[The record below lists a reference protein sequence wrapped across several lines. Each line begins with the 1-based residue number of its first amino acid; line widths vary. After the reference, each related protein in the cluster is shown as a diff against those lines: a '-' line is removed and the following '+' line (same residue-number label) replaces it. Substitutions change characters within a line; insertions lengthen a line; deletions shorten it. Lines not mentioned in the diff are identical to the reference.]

1 MDRMEKLMQR
11 KDKDFGEIPE
21 YKRRSTIQ
29 VSKRSEPVKKWQFA
43 IVVIAIVLFILF
55 GIIMAFG
62 FSMLN
67 SIHKINDDEVKYT
80 PTDIV
85 EPATKQGIEAVGVG
99 ADSDPA
105 EETDEV
111 NKEELVSNTGVVS
124 PEVQSLEDQVI
135 NILLIGEEGVHDDVD
150 HGRSDVSIILT
161 INKEQKTLKLTSL
174 MRDIKVRIPGY
185 LDNKLN
191 AAFHNG
197 RGKLLKET
205 VELNFGIQIDG
216 YVIVNFEGFQD
227 IVDAL
232 GGVEIELTEAEASYL
247 NSHNYISKKK
257 YRNVVPGKQVLNGN
271 QTLGYC
277 RIRYVDATGDFG
289 RTQRQRKVLL
299 TLFDKYKSQN
309 PVNMVKI
316 ANKLLKY
323 VSTNMDNK
331 EILQY
336 VTEAAMLGCDS
347 IETLNIPVEG
357 SYIGGTAQAGTSK
370 RWVFTVDWDITRA
383 EIVNFIYGSSHIA
396 EMGANPSKLISTD
409 PKTAA
414 KEEEKNKRKRLANSG
429 YGTKG
434 KIVNQSEV
442 TSGSTEE
449 EEKKKSKK
457 KNG

>member
-1 MDRMEKLMQR
+1 MQR
-11 KDKDFGEIPE
+11 RDKDFSEIPE
-21 YKRRSTIQ
+21 YKRKSTIQ
-29 VSKRSEPVKKWQFA
+29 VSRRSEPVKKWQFA
-43 IVVIAIVLFILF
+43 IIVVAIILFIVF
-55 GIIMAFG
+55 GSVMAFG

-67 SIHKINDDEVKYT
+67 SIHKINEDEIEYA

-85 EPATKQGIEAVGVG
+85 DHNVTGSGIENIGT
-99 ADSDPA
+99 A
-105 EETDEV
+105 EEDTEI
-111 NKEELVSNTGVVS
+111 NKEELLSDTKVVS

-150 HGRSDVSIILT
+150 HGRSDASLILT
-161 INKEQKTLKLTSL
+161 INKEQKSLKLTSL

-197 RGKLLKET
+197 RGKLLRET

-216 YVIVNFEGFQD
+216 YVIVNFEGFED

-232 GGVEIELTEAEASYL
+232 GGVEIELTENEASYL

-277 RIRYVDATGDFG
+277 RIRYVDPTGDFG
-289 RTQRQRKVLL
+289 RTERQRRVLL

-316 ANKLLKY
+316 AQKLLNY
-323 VSTNMDNK
+323 VSTNMDNS
-331 EILQY
+331 EIVQY
-336 VTEAAMLGCDS
+336 VTEAAMLGCDT

-357 SYIGGTAQAGTSK
+357 SYVGGTAEAGAT
-370 RWVFTVDWDITRA
+370 RAWVFTVDWDITRA

-396 EMGANPSKLISTD
+396 EMGADPSKLISTD

-414 KEEEKNKRKRLANSG
+414 KEEEKNRRKRLANSG
-429 YGTKG
+429 YGTQG
-434 KIVNQSEV
+434 KIVNQTEV
-442 TSGSTEE
+442 TSGDAKEDE
-449 EEKKKSKK
+449 IEKKEKK
-457 KNG
+457 

>member
-1 MDRMEKLMQR
+1 MQR
-11 KDKDFGEIPE
+11 RDRDFNEIPE

-29 VSKRSEPVKKWQFA
+29 VSKRSEPVKKWQLA
-43 IVVIAIVLFILF
+43 IIVLAIILF
-55 GIIMAFG
+55 IIFGIVMAFG

-67 SIHKINDDEVKYT
+67 SIHKINDDEIEYA
-80 PTDIV
+80 PTDIMENV
-85 EPATKQGIEAVGVG
+85 TGSGIVTDIEKQTE
-99 ADSDPA
+99 
-105 EETDEV
+105 EET
-111 NKEELVSNTGVVS
+111 NKEDLVSDTKVVS

-150 HGRSDVSIILT
+150 HGRSDASLILT

-216 YVIVNFEGFQD
+216 YVIVNFNGFED
-227 IVDAL
+227 IIDAL
-232 GGVEIELTEAEASYL
+232 HGVEIELTEGEASYL

-257 YRNVVPGKQVLNGN
+257 YRNVVPGKQTLNGN
-271 QTLGYC
+271 QALGYC
-277 RIRYVDATGDFG
+277 RIRYVDASGDFG
-289 RTQRQRKVLL
+289 RTERQRRVLL
-299 TLFDKYKSQN
+299 ALFDKYKSQN

-316 ANKLLKY
+316 AKKLLNY
-323 VSTNMDNK
+323 VSTNMDNA

-347 IETLNIPVEG
+347 IETFNIPVEG
-357 SYIGGTAQAGTSK
+357 SYVGGTAQAGLGK
-370 RWVFTVDWDITRA
+370 LWVFTVDWDITRA
-383 EIVNFIYGSSHIA
+383 ELINFIYGSSHIE
-396 EMGANPSKLISTD
+396 EMGADPSKLISTNLEA
-409 PKTAA
+409 AA

-442 TSGSTEE
+442 TSEHV
-449 EEKKKSKK
+449 EEKKSEKK
-457 KNG
+457 EKEKL

>member
-1 MDRMEKLMQR
+1 MQKKDR
-11 KDKDFGEIPE
+11 DFSEIPE
-21 YKRRSTIQ
+21 YKRKSTIK
-29 VSKRSEPVKKWQFA
+29 VSKRSEPVKKWQLILIA
-43 IVVIAIVLFILF
+43 AAIVLFILF
-55 GIIMAFG
+55 GIVMAFG
-62 FSMLN
+62 FGMLN
-67 SIHKINDDEVKYT
+67 SIHKINEDDIEYA
-80 PTDIV
+80 PTDIQETTTGPGV
-85 EPATKQGIEAVGVG
+85 ETVV
-99 ADSDPA
+99 DTT
-105 EETDEV
+105 EETTEV
-111 NKEELVSNTGVVS
+111 NKEELVSDMTVVS

-150 HGRSDVSIILT
+150 HGRSDASLILT

-216 YVIVNFEGFQD
+216 YVIVNFAGFED
-227 IVDAL
+227 IIDAL
-232 GGVEIELTEAEASYL
+232 GGVEIELTEAEAAYL

-257 YRNVVPGKQVLNGN
+257 YRNVVPGKQTLNGN
-271 QTLGYC
+271 QALGYC
-277 RIRYVDATGDFG
+277 RIRYVDGTGDFG
-289 RTQRQRKVLL
+289 RTQRQRRVLL

-316 ANKLLKY
+316 AKKLLHY
-323 VSTNMDNK
+323 VSTNMDNA

-336 VTEAAMLGCDS
+336 VTEAATLGCDT
-347 IETLNIPVEG
+347 IETFNIPVEG
-357 SYIGGTAQAGTSK
+357 SYVGGTAQAGTGK
-370 RWVFTVDWDITRA
+370 LWVFTVDWDITRA

-396 EMGANPSKLISTD
+396 EMGANPSKLVTTD

-414 KEEEKNKRKRLANSG
+414 KEEEKNRRKRLVNSG

-442 TSGSTEE
+442 TSGDADADEKEE
-449 EEKKKSKK
+449 TKKKKK
-457 KNG
+457 KKG